1 MIEYIKQKAKSN
13 RVPIIKDGGL
23 LYLEDLI
30 KKNNVKSILELG
42 TAVGYSAIAMAGLSE
57 DIYID
62 TIEKN
67 EDMYHEAIANIE
79 AEGLDERINVIFMPI
94 ENFKT
99 DKKYDLIFVD
109 AAKAQYPNIW
119 SSFWAILKKM
129 ALCFLTTWFFM
140 E

>member
-109 AAKAQYPNIW
+109 AAKAQYPKY
-119 SSFWAILKKM
+119 LEQ
-129 ALCFLTTWFFM
+129 FLGNLEKDGIMF
-140 E
+140 

>member
-62 TIEKN
+62 TI
-67 EDMYHEAIANIE
+67 
-79 AEGLDERINVIFMPI
+79 
-94 ENFKT
+94 
-99 DKKYDLIFVD
+99 
-109 AAKAQYPNIW
+109 
-119 SSFWAILKKM
+119 
-129 ALCFLTTWFFM
+129 
-140 E
+140 